1 MEISVWKGHSWKPI
15 LNGCDLL
22 KAMISNLIYFMGSE
36 TLLKIIQSVKM
47 HSKTPPYRQKSSNKK
62 HINNLRNTSFLHCD
76 FAHINWTQFE
86 VYNYYIINIIIII
99 ILLRFFFPLWTQHC
113 AAKIKETLDFH
124 QCTCAVVH
132 MAYMQ
137 IKH

>member
-47 HSKTPPYRQKSSNKK
+47 HSKTPPYRQKKSSNKK

-99 ILLRFFFPLWTQHC
+99 ILLTFFFSIMDTALCCQKKRDSGFSP
-113 AAKIKETLDFH
+113 
-124 QCTCAVVH
+124 VH
-132 MAYMQ
+132 LCSSAYG
-137 IKH
+137 IYAN